1 MRAMPATPLDV
12 TAPASRNAPCPCG
25 SDKRYKECHGRLG
38 DERGQ
43 PAAADGARAPSAA
56 NGAMSPPRSV
66 ALASREAETLNHRGT
81 LLQGQRRYDE
91 ALACFDAA
99 LALAPDHPG
108 ILGNRGNAL
117 LDLRRH
123 EEAARC
129 FARIVELAPDHP
141 WALGSLYQAQMRCC
155 DWTSID
161 ALAARID
168 AAVRHD
174 RVAVT
179 PFVHLTLS
187 DSPADQLRSARVEAG
202 VHAVTALPP
211 FPRGSR
217 RGGGKIRIA
226 YLSGNFRQHPSS
238 TLSAHLFETHDRTR
252 FEVTGISFGPDT
264 GDPLRRRLERA
275 FDHFIDMRKRGDAE
289 IAALIRERGI
299 DIAIDL
305 MGYTNGARPGVL
317 LRRAAPV
324 QVGYLGYPG
333 TSGGAA
339 LDYLLA
345 DAHAIPRGQD
355 AHYAE
360 RVVRLP
366 DSCLPHDP
374 TQAIGA
380 SPTRADAGLPADA
393 FVFCCFNQPYKI
405 TPATF
410 DVWMRLLARVEG
422 AVLWLLEPSDV
433 AQRNLQREAAARGV
447 DPPRLVFAS
456 LVAPDVHLA
465 RHRLADLF
473 LDTHPYNAH
482 APAVEALWAG
492 LPVLT
497 FPGST
502 MAGRVATGLLHAVG
516 LPELVARDRADYEAR
531 ALALARAPHALRELR
546 EKLARHRETVPLFD
560 ATRYR
565 AAIEAAYATMAARS
579 AAGLPPAPFDVA
591 PGDRA
596 AQRP

>member
-12 TAPASRNAPCPCG
+12 PAPASRNAPCPCG

-38 DERGQ
+38 EGRAPSTAGNGTH
-43 PAAADGARAPSAA
+43 PPRAADGATHA
-56 NGAMSPPRSV
+56 RSV

-91 ALACFDAA
+91 ALACFDGA

-141 WALGSLYQAQMRCC
+141 WALGSLYQARMLCS

-161 ALAARID
+161 ALSARIE
-168 AAVRHD
+168 AAVRRD
-174 RVAVT
+174 RAAIT

-187 DSPADQLRSARVEAG
+187 DSPADQLRSARIEAG
-202 VHAVTALPP
+202 VHAVPALPP
-211 FPRGSR
+211 LPRGSR
-217 RGGGKIRIA
+217 RARGRIRIA
-226 YLSGNFRQHPSS
+226 YLSADFRQHPSS
-238 TLSAHLFETHDRTR
+238 TLLAHLFETHDRTR
-252 FEVTGISFGPDT
+252 FEVTGLSFGPDT

-275 FDHFIDMRKRGDAE
+275 FDHFIDVRKRGDAE
-289 IAALIRERGI
+289 IAALIRDRGI
-299 DIAIDL
+299 DIAVDL

-317 LRRAAPV
+317 LRRPAPV

-345 DAHAIPRGQD
+345 DAHAIPPGED

-366 DSCLPHDP
+366 DTYVPHDP

-380 SPTRADAGLPADA
+380 SPTRADAGLPDGA
-393 FVFCCFNQPYKI
+393 FVFCCFNPNSKI

-410 DVWMRLLARVEG
+410 DVWMRLLARVGG
-422 AVLWLLEPSDV
+422 AVLWLLESNAV

-447 DPPRLVFAS
+447 DPARLVFAAR
-456 LVAPDVHLA
+456 VAPDVHLA

-473 LDTHPYNAH
+473 VDTHPFNGH
-482 APAVEALWAG
+482 ATAVDALWAG

-502 MAGRVATGLLHAVG
+502 MAGRTATGLLHAAG
-516 LPELVARDRADYEAR
+516 LPEQVARDRAEFESR
-531 ALALARAPHALRELR
+531 ALALARTPGALLKLR
-546 EKLARHRETVPLFD
+546 EKLARQLETCPLFD
-560 ATRYR
+560 AARYR
-565 AAIEAAYATMAARS
+565 VAIEAAYATMAARS
-579 AAGLPPAPFDVA
+579 AAGLPPAAFDVA
-591 PGDRA
+591 PGGRA
-596 AQRP
+596 AQRA